1 MKRKIYIIYGDKPD
15 IDYAEKLSS
24 LISNRVFEIELRT
37 FKDHEKL
44 GNGFIEGKDGLIFI
58 GTEAVKQYILEVNGV
73 PWVYNRFGCYIG
85 MVKNKCVIFANATD
99 LPRKEYNEFIK
110 YCKSVNLKHR
120 DVIVPPEG
128 MHEQFWED
136 TKKLFG
142 QKESNTVNRAQY
154 NTLLYEFVEKHFDDF
169 LNSIENSVKDGN
181 TTKTSPELKEEVE
194 KAKMAALAQLTW
206 QEALSCHAIIHSAAI
221 ACGAVAF
228 VPVPVA
234 DTIPITSAQVG
245 MVVALGKVFN
255 NKISKS
261 DAMVLLKTLAA
272 PLAGRSV
279 SKIILAFVPGVGW
292 GINGAVAFSITEIL
306 GWTVAND
313 FASKKQK
320 LHGKKTSS

>member
-15 IDYAEKLSS
+15 IDSAEALSR
-24 LISNRVFEIELRT
+24 LISNRGFEIEQRT
-37 FKDHEKL
+37 FKENEEL
-44 GNGFIEGKDGLIFI
+44 GNRFIKGNDGVIYI
-58 GTEAVKQYILEVNGV
+58 GTEAVKQYILEVNGS
-73 PWVYNRFGCYIG
+73 PWLYSRFGCYIG
-85 MVKNKCVIFANATD
+85 LVNNKCVLWATPAD

-110 YCKSVNLKHR
+110 YCKGVNLKHR

-128 MHEQFWED
+128 MAEQRWED
-136 TKKLFG
+136 AKKLFG
-142 QKESNTVNRAQY
+142 QKDSNTVNRAQY

-169 LNSIENSVKDGN
+169 INSIDNTVEDDN
-181 TTKTSPELKEEVE
+181 TTTETSPELKEEVE
-194 KAKMAALAQLTW
+194 KAKKAALAQLTW
-206 QEALSCHAIIHSAAI
+206 QEAWSCHAIIHGTAI

-234 DTIPITSAQVG
+234 DAIPITSAQVG

-261 DAMVLLKTLAA
+261 DAMALLKALAA
-272 PLAGRSV
+272 PLAGRAV
-279 SKIILAFVPGVGW
+279 SKAILAFVPGVGW

-313 FASKKQK
+313 FASKKQRI
-320 LHGKKTSS
+320 